1 MKQFFP
7 LFSSTNFVISFF
19 LCIFHLSISLYI
31 SFPLH
36 FNFHS
41 HLSEVF
47 PCFSSVVWQMPRYN
61 SQRPGTART
70 LPHLIVLFCV
80 LFVCKCVMSY
90 CHQVSNPIAVNK
102 YIYIYVSRSESKER
116 FAIQRYLL
124 IIGKKHN
131 MQILSHT
138 FTYFST

>member
-19 LCIFHLSISLYI
+19 LCIFHLSISLYT

-70 LPHLIVLFCV
+70 LPKLTVLFCV
-80 LFVCKCVMSY
+80 LFVCKCVLYCTVLYY
-90 CHQVSNPIAVNK
+90 CHRVATQLQLTK
-102 YIYIYVSRSESKER
+102 YIISYRHKKIMFRTHNSVGHASV
-116 FAIQRYLL
+116 YL
-124 IIGKKHN
+124 N
-131 MQILSHT
+131 T
-138 FTYFST
+138 N